1 MRRHVIALF
10 VGVFLVAACGSRLT
24 DEQRAAL
31 VSTGGGAQQGQV
43 GVDTSSTTS
52 TTAGDGT
59 TATTA
64 ASTGGGSGS
73 GAAGGGGGGGGVGG
87 GDDGAGGG
95 GIVVG
100 GGSSCGGG
108 GASDTG
114 VTETEIKLGN
124 VSTIS
129 GPIPGFGQTGVNA
142 VKAYVNYANASGG
155 VCGRQL
161 SLVSADDR
169 LQSGTNK
176 AETDKLK
183 DSVLGFVGG
192 VTVVDDGAAQ
202 ALEGTNIALTGLAIT
217 DAMITSPNNFPS
229 VPINLQD
236 GGNGAEEIFRY
247 MKAVEGVSRG
257 GIINPAQAA
266 AKERAK
272 GYKTDME
279 RAGIQVVLEAEVAV
293 TETNYAGVAANV
305 EKNNVD
311 LLVTTLE
318 ITGMSNLARDLKTNG
333 YFPKVP
339 FYGAQAYGRDFIA
352 RAGEAA
358 EPTVLGLGYA
368 ILEDAGSNQMVND
381 FLTWYERTN
390 PGSDI
395 DFFALMSWVAADL
408 YVTALRSV
416 DGPPTRD
423 KVLAALQATTD
434 YDASGM
440 IAPINPA
447 GKKGATCFM
456 IAKVNGGKWVRDHPP
471 GSGFE
476 CGY

>member
-10 VGVFLVAACGSRLT
+10 VGVLLVASCGSRLT

-31 VSTGGGAQQGQV
+31 VSTGGTAQQGQV
-43 GVDTSSTTS
+43 GGNSGTTT
-52 TTAGDGT
+52 TTAGDGS
-59 TATTA
+59 TATTTA
-64 ASTGGGSGS
+64 SGSGGGGDSTGGDS
-73 GAAGGGGGGGGVGG
+73 GGGGGEGG
-87 GDDGAGGG
+87 GDGGG
-95 GIVVG
+95 DGGVIIVG
-100 GGSSCGGG
+100 GGSTCGGG

-114 VTETEIKLGN
+114 VSETEIKLGN

-142 VKAYVNYANASGG
+142 VKAYINFVNASGG

-161 SLVSADDR
+161 TLVSADDR

-176 AETDKLK
+176 AETDKLM

-202 ALEGTNIALTGLAIT
+202 ALEGTNVALTGLAIT
-217 DAMITSPNNFPS
+217 DAMITSANNFPS

-247 MKAVEGVSRG
+247 MKEIEGVSRG

-352 RAGEAA
+352 RAGDAA
-358 EPTVLGLGYA
+358 EPTVLGLAYA

-395 DFFALMSWVAADL
+395 DFFAIMSWVAADL
-408 YVTALRSV
+408 YVSALRSV

-423 KVLAALQATTD
+423 KVLAALQGTTD

-447 GKKGATCFM
+447 GKKGASCFM

-476 CGY
+476 CGYG

>member
-1 MRRHVIALF
+1 MRRNAAILLIGLLF
-10 VGVFLVAACGSRLT
+10 VAACGARLS
-24 DEQRAAL
+24 DEQKAAL
-31 VSTGGGAQQGQV
+31 ATDDGGRSTSDRSGVVSDPG
-43 GVDTSSTTS
+43 DTS
-52 TTAGDGT
+52 TTT
-59 TATTA
+59 TATRSTA
-64 ASTGGGSGS
+64 GGSQSGGGGGTASGGS
-73 GAAGGGGGGGGVGG
+73 DGGGGGGEGDAAGGGGAAV
-87 GDDGAGGG
+87 A
-95 GIVVG
+95 

-142 VKAYVNYANASGG
+142 VKAYINFANSSGG

-183 DSVLGFVGG
+183 DQVLGFVGG

-202 ALEGTNIALTGLAIT
+202 SIEGTNVALTGLAIT
-217 DAMITSPNNFPS
+217 DAMITSANNFPS
-229 VPINLQD
+229 VPIDLES

-247 MKAVEGVSRG
+247 MKEVEGVSRG

-293 TETNYAGVAANV
+293 TETNYSGVAANV
-305 EKNNVD
+305 ERNDVD

-318 ITGMSNLARDLKTNG
+318 ITGMSNLARDLQTNG

-368 ILEDAGSNQMVND
+368 ILEDAGSIQMVND

-395 DFFALMSWVAADL
+395 DFFAIMSWVAADL
-408 YVTALRSV
+408 YVSALRSV

-423 KVLAALQATTD
+423 KVLAALQGTTD

-447 GKKGATCFM
+447 GKQGASCFM
-456 IAKVNGGKWVRDHPP
+456 IAKVDGGKWVRDHPG